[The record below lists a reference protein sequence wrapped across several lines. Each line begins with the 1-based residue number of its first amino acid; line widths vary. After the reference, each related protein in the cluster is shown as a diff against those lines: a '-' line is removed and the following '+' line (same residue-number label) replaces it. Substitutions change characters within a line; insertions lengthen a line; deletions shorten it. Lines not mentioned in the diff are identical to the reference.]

1 MFKSTKA
8 IADML
13 GVSAGTVRNL
23 ANAGVIP
30 AQRVGRLWRFDQDKV
45 LVALAPNDHME
56 TTPLTKIVLS
66 NKGQGVGKEPAE
78 QNSTYEEGEE

>member
-23 ANAGVIP
+23 ARDGVIP
-30 AQRVGRLWRFDQDKV
+30 AQRVGRLWRFDPDLV
-45 LVALAPNDHME
+45 LAALAP
-56 TTPLTKIVLS
+56 
-66 NKGQGVGKEPAE
+66 KEPPTH
-78 QNSTYEEGEE
+78 TYPEGEE